1 MGVADRSNDDSDVGT
16 YVGKRVRKK
25 VGLVLGRWLGRCAL
39 GQADTSMDGFIV
51 GFDMLGVIVG
61 TSLGD
66 LELEGYPVGEQLG
79 QTVGLE
85 FGSTD
90 GSKEGV

>member
-1 MGVADRSNDDSDVGT
+1 
-16 YVGKRVRKK
+16 
-25 VGLVLGRWLGRCAL
+25 
-39 GQADTSMDGFIV
+39 MDGFIV